1 MCFDPFL
8 YWLQVRSTN
17 FCDRNQ
23 FLELRA
29 LDMTI
34 AHEEFRCLQFELLPP
49 GTNDNS
55 PFIEERDSKPNI
67 AAFIDCLFQLCVAQK
82 HSLKPTKFYLLRRAH
97 RSQKG
102 KKKFVR
108 QYQSMANERPVAC
121 MWKNMVT
128 RNTCARLRQ
137 NTLNSIVE

>member
-1 MCFDPFL
+1 MKSHQKNMCFDPFL

-29 LDMTI
+29 LDVTI

-55 PFIEERDSKPNI
+55 PFIEERLE
-67 AAFIDCLFQLCVAQK
+67 AEYCRLYRFFISA
-82 HSLKPTKFYLLRRAH
+82 LRRT
-97 RSQKG
+97 KT
-102 KKKFVR
+102 FVKTDQILSVASSPPISKR
-108 QYQSMANERPVAC
+108 QQFFRPPIPVDG
-121 MWKNMVT
+121 
-128 RNTCARLRQ
+128 
-137 NTLNSIVE
+137 E